1 MFIYAFSSA
10 LSSFRMGVPHTHD
23 NHEFF
28 FCIDGN
34 CRQLAGEATLD
45 LGAQELCLLPKGM
58 PHCAWRAAAERPST
72 NWVINVDDEYL
83 SSRQDGDQEAKAI
96 LDILCRRAYAG
107 ECRVPL
113 GQGSRPAAREACRAI
128 AAEIKERRPGWQAA
142 AKARFI
148 DLLCAV
154 YRRWPAKAGPL
165 PALAPGRECRMRE
178 VFAYIDNN
186 YMKELMVEDLLPLAH
201 LSRSRFHAVFA
212 AEAGCSF
219 KAYLNRLRIAQ
230 AERALA
236 ATALPVTQIA
246 LGCGY
251 NSLSQFYAA
260 FRALHGGSP
269 CRFRREA
276 AAQSPANPPPPP
288 FHGQRK
294 A

>member
-1 MFIYAFSSA
+1 MCNGISELGYAVA
-10 LSSFRMGVPHTHD
+10 LSAPDSIGAAYTNR
-23 NHEFF
+23 
-28 FCIDGN
+28 DGETSAN
-34 CRQLAGEATLD
+34 TVVIYGSDR
-45 LGAQELCLLPKGM
+45 LLYK
-58 PHCAWRAAAERPST
+58 
-72 NWVINVDDEYL
+72 DD
-83 SSRQDGDQEAKAI
+83 QI
-96 LDILCRRAYAG
+96 T
-107 ECRVPL
+107 
-113 GQGSRPAAREACRAI
+113 
-128 AAEIKERRPGWQAA
+128 
-142 AKARFI
+142 
-148 DLLCAV
+148 
-154 YRRWPAKAGPL
+154 
-165 PALAPGRECRMRE
+165 GRI
-178 VFAYIDNN
+178 YIDNN

-276 AAQSPANPPPPP
+276 AAPSPANPSPPP